1 MVEQTEAATPS
12 RRALLA
18 RIGAV
23 AGGAA
28 MYQAMTALGVAAES
42 PYAGPIRLDGEV
54 RGASV
59 LILGAGLA
67 GMVAAMELRRAGYR
81 VQVLEYN
88 DRPGG
93 RCWTVRGGDRIHE
106 LGGETQQCR
115 FDEGHYLNPGPWRIP
130 YHHHAVLDYCRRLG
144 VALEPFVQV
153 NHNALVHGRD
163 AFGGRPQPYRAI
175 MADYHGGVAE
185 LLAKAAGQERLD
197 GLIEKQDAE
206 ILLESLRSWGALN
219 RDLTYSKSVLT
230 SERRGFDRDPGGGLS
245 ARPVPSEPVALKDVL
260 RSRLWSYLATGAVYE
275 FQTTMF
281 QPVGGMDMIARA
293 FAREVGEVIRYNSK
307 ATAIRQDGSGVTV
320 TVEDARGGGGQPEQL
335 RADWCLCTLPLS
347 VLSQMEFNVGPKMAA
362 AIEAIPYSASVKV
375 GLQFKRRFWEQDE
388 HIYGGV
394 SYTDQPIRMISYP
407 STGYGAPGKGVLLGA
422 YAFGP
427 YAYEFT
433 ALPAAERVRRAVEWG
448 ASLHRQYREEFDNG
462 VAVGWH
468 RVPGNL
474 GCHGM
479 WTDAKR
485 AEHYDNLCALDGRVM
500 LAGEHASFIPAWQ
513 EGAILS
519 SLDAVARL
527 HRRVVNA

>member
-1 MVEQTEAATPS
+1 MTEDAGAAPS

-42 PYAGPIRLDGEV
+42 PYTGPIRLDGDP

-67 GMVAAMELRRAGYR
+67 GLVAALELKRAGYR

-88 DRPGG
+88 ARAGG
-93 RCWTVRGGDRIHE
+93 RCWTVRGGDRITE
-106 LGGETQQCR
+106 LGGETQDCR
-115 FDEGHYLNPGPWRIP
+115 FDEGHYINPGPWRIP
-130 YHHHAVLDYCRRLG
+130 YHHHAVLDYCKRLG
-144 VALEPFVQV
+144 VTLEPFVQV
-153 NHNALVHGRD
+153 NHNALVHGRN
-163 AFGGRPQPYRAI
+163 AFGGRPQRYRAV

-185 LLAKAAGQERLD
+185 LLAKSISQNRLD
-197 GLIEKQDAE
+197 GLVTREDQE
-206 ILLESLRSWGALN
+206 ILLQSLRSWGALN
-219 RDLTYSKSVLT
+219 RDLTYSKPLET
-230 SERRGFDRDPGGGLS
+230 SDRRGFERDPGGGLT
-245 ARPVPSEPVALKDVL
+245 ARPVFSEPVALKDVL
-260 RSRLWSYLATGAVYE
+260 SSRLWSYLATGALYE

-293 FAREVGEVIRYNSK
+293 FAREVGDLIRYNAK
-307 ATAIRQDGSGVTV
+307 VTAIRQDASGVTA
-320 TVEDARGGGGQPEQL
+320 TVANAQGGGQPEQL
-335 RADWCLCTLPLS
+335 RADWCLCTIPLS
-347 VLSQMEFNVGPKMAA
+347 VLAQMELNVSAKMQA
-362 AIEAIPYSASVKV
+362 AIEAVPYSASVKV

-388 HIYGGV
+388 HIYGGI
-394 SYTDQPIRMISYP
+394 SYTDLPIRMISYP
-407 STGYGAPGKGVLLGA
+407 STGYGAAGKGVLLGA

-448 ASLHRQYREEFDNG
+448 ATLHPQYREEFESG

-479 WTDAKR
+479 WTDAR
-485 AEHYDNLCALDGRVM
+485 REEHYDALCALDGRIL
-500 LAGEHASFIPAWQ
+500 LAGEHASYIPAWQ

-519 SLDAVARL
+519 SLDAIGRL

>member
-1 MVEQTEAATPS
+1 VTQDPEAEPVPS

-42 PYAGPIRLDGEV
+42 PYTGPIRLDGDP

-67 GMVAAMELRRAGYR
+67 GLVAALELKRAGYR

-88 DRPGG
+88 ARPGG
-93 RCWTVRGGDRIHE
+93 RCWTIRGGDRITE
-106 LGGETQQCR
+106 LGGETQECG
-115 FDEGHYLNPGPWRIP
+115 FDQGQYLNPGPWRIP
-130 YHHHAVLDYCRRLG
+130 YHHHAVLDYCKRLG

-153 NHNALVHGRD
+153 NHNALVHNRA
-163 AFGGRPQPYRAI
+163 AFGGRPQPYRAM
-175 MADYHGGVAE
+175 MADYHGGIAE
-185 LLAKAAGQERLD
+185 LLAKATRQNRLD
-197 GLIEKQDAE
+197 GMVAREDQE
-206 ILLESLRSWGALN
+206 ILLESLRAFGALN
-219 RDLTYSKSVLT
+219 RDLTYAKSLAT
-230 SERRGFDRDPGGGLS
+230 SDRRGFARDPGGGLT
-245 ARPVPSEPVALKDVL
+245 ARPEFSDPVALKDIL
-260 RSRLWSYLATGAVYE
+260 SSRLWSYLASGALYE

-293 FAREVGEVIRYNSK
+293 FAREVGDGIRYDAK
-307 ATAIRQDGSGVTV
+307 VTGIRQDANGVTA
-320 TVEDARGGGGQPEQL
+320 TVEDARGGSGPQQV
-335 RADWCLCTLPLS
+335 RADWCLCTIPLS
-347 VLSQMEFNVGPKMAA
+347 VLAQMEINVGPRMAA
-362 AIEAIPYSASVKV
+362 AIEAVPYSASVKV
-375 GLQFKRRFWEQDE
+375 GLQFRRRFWEEDE
-388 HIYGGV
+388 HIYGGI
-394 SYTDQPIRMISYP
+394 SYTDLPIRMISYP
-407 STGYGAPGKGVLLGA
+407 STGYGAGGKGVLLGA

-448 ASLHRQYREEFDNG
+448 AVLHPQYREAFENG

-479 WTDAKR
+479 WSDERR
-485 AEHYDNLCALDGRVM
+485 AAHYDDLCALDGRIL

-519 SLDAVARL
+519 SLDAIGRL

>member
-1 MVEQTEAATPS
+1 MTEEAEPSAAPS

-42 PYAGPIRLDGEV
+42 PYTGPIRLDGDP

-67 GMVAAMELRRAGYR
+67 GLVAALELKRAGYR

-88 DRPGG
+88 ARAGG
-93 RCWTVRGGDRIHE
+93 RCWTVRGGDRITE
-106 LGGETQQCR
+106 LGGETQECR
-115 FDEGHYLNPGPWRIP
+115 FDEGHYINPGPWRIP
-130 YHHHAVLDYCRRLG
+130 YHHHAVLDYCKRLG

-153 NHNALVHGRD
+153 NHNALVHGRT
-163 AFGGRPQPYRAI
+163 AFGGRPQRYRTV
-175 MADYHGGVAE
+175 MSDYHGGIAE
-185 LLAKAAGQERLD
+185 LLAKSISQNRLD
-197 GLIEKQDAE
+197 GMVSREDAE

-219 RDLTYSKSVLT
+219 RDLTYAKSVLT
-230 SERRGFDRDPGGGLS
+230 SDRRGFERDPGGGLT
-245 ARPVPSEPVALKDVL
+245 ARPVPSDPVALKDVL
-260 RSRLWSYLATGAVYE
+260 SSRLWSYLATGAIYE

-293 FAREVGEVIRYNSK
+293 FAREVGDVIRYNAK
-307 ATAIRQDGSGVTV
+307 VTAIRQDASGVTA
-320 TVEDARGGGGQPEQL
+320 TVADARGTGQPEQV
-335 RADWCLCTLPLS
+335 RADWCLCTIPLA
-347 VLSQMEFNVGPKMAA
+347 VLAQMELNVSSKMQA
-362 AIEAIPYSASVKV
+362 AIEAVPYSASVKV

-388 HIYGGV
+388 HIYGGI
-394 SYTDQPIRMISYP
+394 SYTDLPIRMISYP
-407 STGYGAPGKGVLLGA
+407 STGYGTAGKGVLLGA

-448 ASLHRQYREEFDNG
+448 ATLHPQYREEFESG
-462 VAVGWH
+462 VSVGWH

-479 WTDAKR
+479 WTDAR
-485 AEHYDNLCALDGRVM
+485 REEHYDALCALDGRIL
-500 LAGEHASFIPAWQ
+500 LAGEHASYIPAWQ

-519 SLDAVARL
+519 SLDAIGRL

>member
-1 MVEQTEAATPS
+1 MTEEAEPGAAPS

-42 PYAGPIRLDGEV
+42 PYTGPIRLDGDP

-67 GMVAAMELRRAGYR
+67 GLVAALELKRAGYR

-88 DRPGG
+88 DRAGG
-93 RCWTVRGGDRIHE
+93 RCWTVRGGDRITE
-106 LGGETQQCR
+106 LGGETQDCR
-115 FDEGHYLNPGPWRIP
+115 FDEGHYINPGPWRIP
-130 YHHHAVLDYCRRLG
+130 YHHHAVLDYCKRLG
-144 VALEPFVQV
+144 VTLEPFVQV
-153 NHNALVHGRD
+153 NHNALVHGRT
-163 AFGGRPQPYRAI
+163 AFNGRPQRYRAV
-175 MADYHGGVAE
+175 MSDYHGGIAE
-185 LLAKAAGQERLD
+185 LLAKATRQNRLD
-197 GLIEKQDAE
+197 GMVSREDAE

-219 RDLTYSKSVLT
+219 RDLTYAKSVLT
-230 SERRGFDRDPGGGLS
+230 SDRRGFERDPGGGLT
-245 ARPVPSEPVALKDVL
+245 ARPVPSDPVALKDVL
-260 RSRLWSYLATGAVYE
+260 SSRLWSYLATGAVYE

-293 FAREVGEVIRYNSK
+293 LAREVGDVIRYNAK
-307 ATAIRQDGSGVTV
+307 VTAIRQDASGVAATV
-320 TVEDARGGGGQPEQL
+320 ADARGGGQPEQV
-335 RADWCLCTLPLS
+335 RADWCLCTIPLS
-347 VLSQMEFNVGPKMAA
+347 VLAQMELNVGAKMQA
-362 AIEAIPYSASVKV
+362 AIEAVPYSASVKV

-388 HIYGGV
+388 HIYGGI
-394 SYTDQPIRMISYP
+394 SYTDLPIRMISYP
-407 STGYGAPGKGVLLGA
+407 STGYGAAGKGVLLGA

-448 ASLHRQYREEFDNG
+448 ATLHPQYREEFESG

-479 WTDAKR
+479 WTDAR
-485 AEHYDNLCALDGRVM
+485 REEHYDALCALDGRIL
-500 LAGEHASFIPAWQ
+500 LAGEHASYIPAWQ

-519 SLDAVARL
+519 SLDAIGRL

>member
-1 MVEQTEAATPS
+1 VTEEAEPGAAPS

-42 PYAGPIRLDGEV
+42 PYTGPIRLDGDP

-67 GMVAAMELRRAGYR
+67 GLVAALELKRAGYR

-88 DRPGG
+88 ARAGG
-93 RCWTVRGGDRIHE
+93 RCWTVRGGDRITE
-106 LGGETQQCR
+106 LGGETQDCR
-115 FDEGHYLNPGPWRIP
+115 FDEGHYINPGPWRIP
-130 YHHHAVLDYCRRLG
+130 YHHHAVLDYCKRLG
-144 VALEPFVQV
+144 VTLEPFVQV
-153 NHNALVHGRD
+153 NHNALVHGRN
-163 AFGGRPQPYRAI
+163 AFGGRPQRYRAV

-185 LLAKAAGQERLD
+185 LLAKATRQNRLD
-197 GLIEKQDAE
+197 GLVTREDQE

-219 RDLTYSKSVLT
+219 RDLTYAKSLET
-230 SERRGFDRDPGGGLS
+230 SDRRGFERDPGGGLT
-245 ARPVPSEPVALKDVL
+245 ARPVFSDPVALKDVL
-260 RSRLWSYLATGAVYE
+260 SSRLWSYLATGALYE

-281 QPVGGMDMIARA
+281 QPVGGMDMIVRA
-293 FAREVGEVIRYNSK
+293 LVREVGDVIRYNAK
-307 ATAIRQDGSGVTV
+307 VTAIRQDASGVTA
-320 TVEDARGGGGQPEQL
+320 TVADAQGGGQPEQV
-335 RADWCLCTLPLS
+335 RADWCLCTIPLS
-347 VLSQMEFNVGPKMAA
+347 VLSQMELNVGPKMQA
-362 AIEAIPYSASVKV
+362 AIEAVPYSASVKV

-388 HIYGGV
+388 HIYGGI
-394 SYTDQPIRMISYP
+394 SYTDLPIRLISYP
-407 STGYGAPGKGVLLGA
+407 STGYGAAGKGVLLGA

-448 ASLHRQYREEFDNG
+448 ATLHPQYREEFESG
-462 VAVGWH
+462 VSVGWH

-479 WTDAKR
+479 WTDAR
-485 AEHYDNLCALDGRVM
+485 REEHYDALCALDGRIL
-500 LAGEHASFIPAWQ
+500 LAGEHASYIPAWQ

-519 SLDAVARL
+519 TLDAIGRL

>member
-1 MVEQTEAATPS
+1 
-12 RRALLA
+12 
-18 RIGAV
+18 
-23 AGGAA
+23 

-42 PYAGPIRLDGEV
+42 PYTGPIRLDGDP

-67 GMVAAMELRRAGYR
+67 GLVAALELKRAGYR

-88 DRPGG
+88 ARAGG
-93 RCWTVRGGDRIHE
+93 RCWTVRGGDRITE
-106 LGGETQQCR
+106 LGGETQDCR
-115 FDEGHYLNPGPWRIP
+115 FDEGHYINPGPWRIP
-130 YHHHAVLDYCRRLG
+130 YHHHAVLDYCKRLG
-144 VALEPFVQV
+144 VTLEPFVQV
-153 NHNALVHGRD
+153 NHNALVHGRN
-163 AFGGRPQPYRAI
+163 AFGGRPQRYRAV

-185 LLAKAAGQERLD
+185 LLAKSISQNRLD
-197 GLIEKQDAE
+197 GLVTREDQE
-206 ILLESLRSWGALN
+206 ILLQSLRSWGALN
-219 RDLTYSKSVLT
+219 RDLTYSKPLET
-230 SERRGFDRDPGGGLS
+230 SDRRGFERDPGGGLT
-245 ARPVPSEPVALKDVL
+245 ARPVFSEPVALKDVL
-260 RSRLWSYLATGAVYE
+260 SSRLWSYLATGALYE

-293 FAREVGEVIRYNSK
+293 FAREVGDLIRYNAK
-307 ATAIRQDGSGVTV
+307 VTAIRQDASGVTA
-320 TVEDARGGGGQPEQL
+320 TVANAQGGGQPEQL
-335 RADWCLCTLPLS
+335 RADWCLCTIPLS
-347 VLSQMEFNVGPKMAA
+347 VLAQMELNVSAKMQA
-362 AIEAIPYSASVKV
+362 AIEAVPYSASVKV

-388 HIYGGV
+388 HIYGGI
-394 SYTDQPIRMISYP
+394 SYTDLPIRMISYP
-407 STGYGAPGKGVLLGA
+407 STGYGAAGKGVLLGA

-448 ASLHRQYREEFDNG
+448 ATLHPQYREEFESG

-479 WTDAKR
+479 WTDAR
-485 AEHYDNLCALDGRVM
+485 REEHYDALCALDGRIL
-500 LAGEHASFIPAWQ
+500 LAGEHASYIPAWQ

-519 SLDAVARL
+519 SLDAIGRL